1 MARNYNSDTPN
12 TFGTN
17 PSADFSNP
25 NPPPYPPYPNQQQQ
39 FAYQNQGINQGMSA
53 NNSFGGP
60 PKKSKA
66 WIGILIGIIVLLLCA
81 GGILFIM
88 RLIPDHGYA
97 DRDKVV
103 DMLITSV
110 NKEDEDTFRNCF
122 PDDKFLT
129 DNSNDAIKELYDTL
143 MSSGIEFNKTSMRI
157 IDETKVSESEMQS
170 RYNIRAKNAVT
181 QRVSISFTQTVMGTE
196 YYVSEEF
203 DITTG
208 KYFKKWFVFEFV
220 SYPETAVLEDDI
232 QLYTTEAD
240 NTTET
245 ETTTEESTTATTEQ
259 PNTLNFADI
268 TTGNV
273 SINGN
278 SYTLPFEY
286 NQISDSY
293 TFDINNYDLTDY
305 GDSSSD
311 NSDKTILEPDATL
324 SGIYLTPVAHPDS
337 FLYFGINLCNPT
349 NSEIGVYD
357 GYIYGFDIDIDDK
370 YTTDPDLIVAGG
382 GTWGMTEA
390 EICNLYG
397 NPEEDNVYRSDD
409 SDYVTYTYYDTDADG
424 IEYTLKFTFMN
435 DSVSSISYRMN

>member
-1 MARNYNSDTPN
+1 MARNYSSAASNM
-12 TFGTN
+12 FGTN

-25 NPPPYPPYPNQQQQ
+25 NPPPYPPY
-39 FAYQNQGINQGMSA
+39 QNQSMNPMNP
-53 NNSFGGP
+53 NNNFGGP
-60 PKKSKA
+60 PKKNKA
-66 WIGILIGIIVLLLCA
+66 WIGILIGIIALLLCA
-81 GGILFIM
+81 GGILFVI
-88 RLIPDHGYA
+88 RLMPDHGYT
-97 DRDKVV
+97 DRDKVI

-129 DNSNDAIKELYDTL
+129 DNSNDAIDELYNSL
-143 MSSGIEFNKTSMRI
+143 IRSGIEFDKNSMRI
-157 IDETKVSESEMQS
+157 MDETKVSESEMQS
-170 RYNIRAKNAVT
+170 RYHIRAKNAIT
-181 QRVSISFTQTVMGTE
+181 QRVAISFTQTVMGTE

-203 DITTG
+203 DIITG
-208 KYFKKWFVFEFV
+208 KYFNKWFVFEFV
-220 SYPETAVLEDDI
+220 SYPETVVLEDDI

-245 ETTTEESTTATTEQ
+245 KTITEESTTATTEQ

-278 SYTLPFEY
+278 SYTLPFQY
-286 NQISDSY
+286 NKISDSY
-293 TFDINNYDLTDY
+293 TFDINDYDLTDD
-305 GDSSSD
+305 GNSSSD
-311 NSDKTILEPDATL
+311 KNVLEPDATL

-382 GTWGMTEA
+382 GTWGMTKA

-397 NPEEDNVYRSDD
+397 NPEEDNIYRSDD

-424 IEYTLKFTFMN
+424 ITYTLKFTFMN
-435 DSVSSISYRMN
+435 DSVSSISYHMN

>member
-1 MARNYNSDTPN
+1 MARNYSSATPN
-12 TFGTN
+12 MFGTN

-25 NPPPYPPYPNQQQQ
+25 NPPPYPPY
-39 FAYQNQGINQGMSA
+39 QNQSMNPMNP
-53 NNSFGGP
+53 NNNFGGP

-66 WIGILIGIIVLLLCA
+66 WIGILVGIIALLLCA
-81 GGILFIM
+81 GGILFVI
-88 RLIPDHGYA
+88 RLMPDHGYT

-103 DMLITSV
+103 DTLITSV
-110 NKEDEDTFRNCF
+110 NEEDEDTFRNCF

-129 DNSNDAIKELYDTL
+129 DNSNDAIDELYNSL
-143 MSSGIEFNKTSMRI
+143 ISSGIEFDKNSMRI
-157 IDETKVSESEMQS
+157 MDETKVSKSEMQS
-170 RYNIRAKNAVT
+170 RYHIRVKNAIT
-181 QRVSISFTQTVMGTE
+181 QRVAISFTQTVMGTE

-220 SYPETAVLEDDI
+220 SYPETVVLEDDI

-245 ETTTEESTTATTEQ
+245 KTTTEESTTVTTEQ

-278 SYTLPFEY
+278 SYTLPFQY
-286 NQISDSY
+286 NKISDSY
-293 TFDINNYDLTDY
+293 TFDINDYDLTDY

-311 NSDKTILEPDATL
+311 KNVLEPDATL

-390 EICNLYG
+390 QICNLYG
-397 NPEEDNVYRSDD
+397 NPEEDNIYRSDD

-424 IEYTLKFTFMN
+424 ITYTLKFTFMN
-435 DSVSSISYRMN
+435 DSVSSISYHMN

>member
-1 MARNYNSDTPN
+1 MARNYNSNTPN

-25 NPPPYPPYPNQQQQ
+25 NPPPYPPYQNQQQQ
-39 FAYQNQGINQGMSA
+39 FSYQNQGINP
-53 NNSFGGP
+53 NNNFGGP

-66 WIGILIGIIVLLLCA
+66 WIGILIGIIVLLLCV

-88 RLIPDHGYA
+88 RLMPDHGYSN
-97 DRDKVV
+97 RDKVI

-122 PDDKFLT
+122 PDEKFLT
-129 DNSNDAIKELYDTL
+129 DDSNDMLDNLYETFID
-143 MSSGIEFNKTSMRI
+143 SDIEFDEDSVKI
-157 IDETKVSESEMQS
+157 IDETKVSESEMKS
-170 RYNIRAKNAVT
+170 KYNIRAKDAVT
-181 QRVSISFTQTVMGTE
+181 QRVSISFTQTVMGVD
-196 YYVSEEF
+196 YRVSEEF

-220 SYPETAVLEDDI
+220 SYQDTVTLEDDMPI
-232 QLYTTEAD
+232 YTTEAD
-240 NTTET
+240 DTTET

-273 SINGN
+273 SINGK
-278 SYTLPFEY
+278 SYTLPFKY
-286 NQISDSY
+286 NQISDDY
-293 TFDINNYDLTDY
+293 TFDINDYDLTDY
-305 GDSSSD
+305 GNSGSD
-311 NSDKTILEPDATL
+311 NSDKNVLEPDATL
-324 SGIYLTPVAHPDS
+324 SGIYLTSVAHPDS

-349 NSEIGVYD
+349 SSEIGVYD

-370 YTTDPDLIVAGG
+370 YVTDPDLIVAGG

-390 EICNLYG
+390 QICNLYG
-397 NPEEDNVYRSDD
+397 NPEEDNVYRSDS
-409 SDYVTYTYYDTDADG
+409 SDYVTYTYYETDADG
-424 IEYTLKFTFMN
+424 INYTLTFTFMN
-435 DSVSSISYRMN
+435 DSVSSISYRMY